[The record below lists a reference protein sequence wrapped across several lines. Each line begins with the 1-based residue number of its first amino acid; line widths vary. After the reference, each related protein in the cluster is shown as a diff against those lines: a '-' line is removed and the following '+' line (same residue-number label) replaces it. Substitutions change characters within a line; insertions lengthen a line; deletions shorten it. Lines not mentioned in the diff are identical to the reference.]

1 MPKTY
6 WQQILYSTY
15 HNIIS
20 NGAILGR
27 FRDDRVYLPISFF
40 RFAVEGNI
48 SNIDCFRH
56 QNLYIQIFHFR
67 NFELFISE
75 LSELIQGFV
84 IFAQTIS
91 AEYNDEEAK
100 LSSS

>member
-1 MPKTY
+1 MIGFTC
-6 WQQILYSTY
+6 QFHSFDLQLRVIFLILIAS
-15 HNIIS
+15 
-20 NGAILGR
+20 
-27 FRDDRVYLPISFF
+27 V
-40 RFAVEGNI
+40 
-48 SNIDCFRH
+48 
-56 QNLYIQIFHFR
+56 IFYFR

>member
-1 MPKTY
+1 MIGFTC
-6 WQQILYSTY
+6 QFHSFDLQLRVIFLILIASVIRIYK
-15 HNIIS
+15 
-20 NGAILGR
+20 
-27 FRDDRVYLPISFF
+27 
-40 RFAVEGNI
+40 
-48 SNIDCFRH
+48 
-56 QNLYIQIFHFR
+56 IFYFR